1 MALSRKVVGALMLL
15 FSASYAANWL
25 HNPLRIRVNNELVS
39 NVFHK
44 RDQDL
49 LKLVS
54 DLDLGAFA
62 LGDHASI
69 KGLQVSFEPASG
81 FVEDF
86 DYKLSLDQS
95 KFLGIQSDNIK
106 IRGTGQLV
114 HAGQEEPEE
123 FTIEGPVSNFKI
135 SFQVRPEKDQKI
147 DFEGI
152 DVTLNNDEIKIE
164 SKSPVFAEHGHAAQ
178 VKEWIQKRLVEEL
191 HNIR

>member
-1 MALSRKVVGALMLL
+1 M
-15 FSASYAANWL
+15 
-25 HNPLRIRVNNELVS
+25 
-39 NVFHK
+39 
-44 RDQDL
+44 
-49 LKLVS
+49 S

-135 SFQVRPEKDQKI
+135 SFQVRPEK
-147 DFEGI
+147 
-152 DVTLNNDEIKIE
+152 VE

>member
-1 MALSRKVVGALMLL
+1 MLL

-114 HAGQEEPEE
+114 HAG
-123 FTIEGPVSNFKI
+123 
-135 SFQVRPEKDQKI
+135 
-147 DFEGI
+147 
-152 DVTLNNDEIKIE
+152 
-164 SKSPVFAEHGHAAQ
+164 
-178 VKEWIQKRLVEEL
+178 
-191 HNIR
+191 